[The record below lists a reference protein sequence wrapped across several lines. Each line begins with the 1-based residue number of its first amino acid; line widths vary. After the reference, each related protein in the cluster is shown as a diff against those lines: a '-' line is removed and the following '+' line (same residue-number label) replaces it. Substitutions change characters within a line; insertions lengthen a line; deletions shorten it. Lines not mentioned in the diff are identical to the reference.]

1 MKKKTTYLASAQQL
15 LQQLD
20 HDYQEVEKK
29 QKDSVSREGYWTQ
42 MGVIKSL
49 FYPSA
54 SGLTSG
60 QIYLRLVVLDSLY
73 STNGR
78 YAQFAL
84 EELAEDLY
92 TYLNHSDAEAADYFY
107 RIVTKNEVKLF
118 STVTT
123 NEVKLFNFFTKSYG
137 INKSLQP
144 GSQFKSLL
152 SKYAFYLLS
161 VYPDNYKFGFPIYDS
176 LALTSYQHVCKLLEI
191 PTEIPA
197 NLKTNIESYVRAM
210 DDIRKHLFDN
220 IETKTQD
227 FVLLDAYL
235 WRLGKIQK
243 GNITLLLTRPDFE
256 QFVKNANLNTT
267 SKSMSATNGFDDKIL
282 RCCIEKTADE
292 MLKGISSQTF
302 CMLYRHWK
310 DFFSSK

>member
-49 FYPSA
+49 FYPTS
-54 SGLTSG
+54 SGLTSA

-92 TYLNHSDAEAADYFY
+92 IHLNHSDAEAADYFY
-107 RIVTKNEVKLF
+107 RIVTKSEMK
-118 STVTT
+118 S
-123 NEVKLFNFFTKSYG
+123 FNFFNKSYG
-137 INKSLQP
+137 INKSLHP
-144 GSQFKSLL
+144 GAQFKSLL

-176 LALTSYQHVCKLLEI
+176 LALISYQSVCKLLEI
-191 PTEIPA
+191 PA
-197 NLKTNIESYVRAM
+197 KRKTDLTKDIEPYVCAM
-210 DDIRKHLFDN
+210 DDVRKHLFDN
-220 IETKTQD
+220 IDSKTQQ

-243 GNITLLLTRPDFE
+243 GNITLLLARPDFE

-267 SKSMSATNGFDDKIL
+267 SKSISDPNGFDDKL
-282 RCCIEKTADE
+282 LKCCLVKTADE
-292 MLKGISSQTF
+292 MLKGIRSESF

-310 DFFSSK
+310 DFFSAK